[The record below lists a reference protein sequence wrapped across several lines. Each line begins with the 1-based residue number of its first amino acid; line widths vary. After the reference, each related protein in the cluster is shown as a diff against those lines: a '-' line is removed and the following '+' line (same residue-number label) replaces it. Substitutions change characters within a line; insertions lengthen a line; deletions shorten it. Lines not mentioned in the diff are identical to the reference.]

1 MAHITKNGVKQNM
14 LAFNREIKVQIKQGI
29 K

>member
-14 LAFNREIKVQIKQGI
+14 LAINREIKVHIKQGI